1 MFSDITDIPVCT
13 RRIFHRQRLWLMKYA
28 VSGLIPIRHRYPRL
42 KASPVPK
49 QGRLCVEIVSHCW
62 GYSHLQE
69 YQLSSLLLNP
79 PLNVDIVMTVYFCR
93 EDEKTLEVLDFFS
106 RLSVPGISWQFRA
119 MPKEWLFRRSIGR
132 NHAALNTKA
141 DWIWFTDCDVVFADG
156 ALDDM
161 AKALQLAYAPL
172 VFPRYQGITGL
183 LEDDQIRS
191 ESGKGADVRPLPD
204 DMIFEEEL
212 VSKATGPLQITHGDA
227 ARELGYC
234 RDIAVYQVPEPKWQ
248 KCQEDRA
255 FRWMLETSG
264 EPIHVHGISRIR
276 HIAKGRYTGSV
287 ASSRTRTALRVM
299 QDWIRRRN

>member
-69 YQLSSLLLNP
+69 YQLSSLVLNP

-119 MPKEWLFRRSIGR
+119 MPK
-132 NHAALNTKA
+132 
-141 DWIWFTDCDVVFADG
+141 
-156 ALDDM
+156 
-161 AKALQLAYAPL
+161 
-172 VFPRYQGITGL
+172 
-183 LEDDQIRS
+183 
-191 ESGKGADVRPLPD
+191 
-204 DMIFEEEL
+204 
-212 VSKATGPLQITHGDA
+212 
-227 ARELGYC
+227 
-234 RDIAVYQVPEPKWQ
+234 
-248 KCQEDRA
+248 
-255 FRWMLETSG
+255 
-264 EPIHVHGISRIR
+264 
-276 HIAKGRYTGSV
+276 
-287 ASSRTRTALRVM
+287 
-299 QDWIRRRN
+299 